1 MKKRNLGILVLL
13 FCLTLFSCK
22 DRDLIIN
29 NLDEFEEYLEEE
41 MEAQNIPAISV
52 LLFEEDSILH
62 ESYLGNSNLGTNQAL
77 AADHLFLL
85 ASISKVVTATALL
98 QLYEQGLFAL
108 DDKINDYLDFDV
120 QIPNYNTDVTF
131 RMLLTHTSAIADGPA
146 LDDQYF
152 YGTDPNVALDSF
164 LENYLV
170 PGGAFYDANQNFHDF
185 EPGTDFEYSNEGSA
199 LLAVLVEA
207 ISNKD
212 FNSYCKD
219 HIFTPLGMNHSFWR
233 LDEIQQ
239 NNLTM
244 VQPYNYQSGDYTAI
258 DHYTFTDYPNGGL
271 RTTAQDLAIFLSAFV
286 QNGQAN
292 GYQLLKSSTLTE
304 MLQAQI
310 PSIDETAGLHIFL
323 MNEEHQLWGHDGGEQ
338 GVATIMGFNKSTK
351 KGAIILS
358 NQGEANLDEILKE
371 AYEMAL
377 KL

>member
-1 MKKRNLGILVLL
+1 MNMKNISILSFLVFFL
-13 FCLTLFSCK
+13 LFSCK
-22 DRDLIIN
+22 PKEVIIN
-29 NLDEFEEYLEEE
+29 NLDEFGEYLEDE
-41 MEAQNIPAISV
+41 MDAQNIPAMAV

-62 ESYLGNSNLGTNQAL
+62 EQYLGSSNLSANQSL

-85 ASISKVVTATALL
+85 ASISKVITATALL

-108 DDKINDYLDFDV
+108 DDKINDYLPFDV
-120 QIPNYNTDVTF
+120 QVPNATTDITF
-131 RMLLTHTSAIADGPA
+131 RMLLTHTSAIADGSA
-146 LDDQYF
+146 LDNQYF
-152 YGTDPNVALDSF
+152 YGSDPNVELDSF
-164 LENYLV
+164 MENYLV
-170 PGGAFYDANQNFHDF
+170 PGGSFYDANENFHDA
-185 EPGTDFEYSNEGSA
+185 EPGDAFQYSNEGSA

-212 FNSYCKD
+212 FNTYCKD
-219 HIFTPLGMNHSFWR
+219 HIFTPLGMNRTSWR

-239 NNLTM
+239 NNWTI
-244 VQPYNYQSGDYTAI
+244 VQPYNYQSGSYSAI

-271 RTTAQDLAIFLSAFV
+271 RTTARDLAIFLSAFV

-292 GYQLLKSSTLTE
+292 GYQLLKNSTLGE

-310 PSIDETAGLHIFL
+310 PDLDPTVGLHIFL

-358 NQGEANLDEILKE
+358 NQGEADLDEILKE